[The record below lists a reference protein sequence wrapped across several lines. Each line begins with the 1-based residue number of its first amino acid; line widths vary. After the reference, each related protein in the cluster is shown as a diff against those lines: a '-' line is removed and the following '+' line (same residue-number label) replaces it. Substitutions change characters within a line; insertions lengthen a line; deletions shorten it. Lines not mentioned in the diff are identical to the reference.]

1 MSAARRVSG
10 GSWCRG
16 RSPGSVDSGQRRQ
29 GWDGGRGVVVVREHV
44 TEGQDSRA
52 EPRPNRLSESCISTS
67 MRLTRVRARWLLVVG
82 SFQLLIG
89 KRRNIGSDKM
99 DDEIGE
105 IIFST
110 SPPSGVSLTCIRDME
125 TPPLRRCPPCPPPP
139 QLSLEDCA

>member
-1 MSAARRVSG
+1 
-10 GSWCRG
+10 
-16 RSPGSVDSGQRRQ
+16 
-29 GWDGGRGVVVVREHV
+29 
-44 TEGQDSRA
+44 
-52 EPRPNRLSESCISTS
+52 
-67 MRLTRVRARWLLVVG
+67 
-82 SFQLLIG
+82 
-89 KRRNIGSDKM
+89 M